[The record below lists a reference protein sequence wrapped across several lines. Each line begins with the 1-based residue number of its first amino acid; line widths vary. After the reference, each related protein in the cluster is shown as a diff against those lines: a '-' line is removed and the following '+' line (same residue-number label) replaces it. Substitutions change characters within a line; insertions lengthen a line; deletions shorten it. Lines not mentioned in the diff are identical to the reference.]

1 MELNVFLSAA
11 NIVSGPHLLL
21 SEQTLINKLN
31 KYLINR
37 ILNSHP
43 LNHTQRVPIIK
54 PANRLV
60 ILVLMNLIF
69 FFRNII
75 RILYFQSLNYEFFFI
90 KHARLWV
97 NIYYTL
103 LKNCIQ
109 NSKLKLRYF
118 TTMLMWSKVDLVCCV
133 VIRASIELYLSSVT
147 GSLPHPCHPL
157 LNSDMDFTF
166 NINHFTK

>member
-1 MELNVFLSAA
+1 MFNKSNDENAPFNVPNLNLKKKKSWHPKKSTIKEKILELNVFLSAA

-21 SEQTLINKLN
+21 LEQTLINKLN

-69 FFRNII
+69 FLEISFVFCIFNHWTTN
-75 RILYFQSLNYEFFFI
+75 FSL
-90 KHARLWV
+90 L
-97 NIYYTL
+97 
-103 LKNCIQ
+103 
-109 NSKLKLRYF
+109 S
-118 TTMLMWSKVDLVCCV
+118 MLVC
-133 VIRASIELYLSSVT
+133 
-147 GSLPHPCHPL
+147 G
-157 LNSDMDFTF
+157 
-166 NINHFTK
+166 

>member
-69 FFRNII
+69 FLEISFV
-75 RILYFQSLNYEFFFI
+75 F
-90 KHARLWV
+90 
-97 NIYYTL
+97 
-103 LKNCIQ
+103 CI
-109 NSKLKLRYF
+109 
-118 TTMLMWSKVDLVCCV
+118 
-133 VIRASIELYLSSVT
+133 
-147 GSLPHPCHPL
+147 
-157 LNSDMDFTF
+157 F
-166 NINHFTK
+166 NH